1 LEGSA
6 YLFDPALLGVE
17 VLESVVVDAELES
30 TLRKLRGAGYRIS
43 LDDYRPGRTPELL
56 DLANMVKV
64 DVQEGDLDEL
74 PLLIAVARKAGVTL
88 LAEKVETKL
97 EYNKYKRMG
106 FSLFQGFYFARP
118 EPVSGGR
125 TDGDRSSL
133 IHLLAALQNP
143 NISMDRIAT
152 LITNNVSLA
161 TKVLQLLNS
170 AAIGLPRRVASIH
183 EAVVMIGTERLRRWA
198 SLLVLSSFT
207 DKPRQ
212 LMEMALVRARMCELA
227 ATELAM
233 GDPDVFFTVGLLS
246 VADALMDRPMA
257 KVVASLPLNNEV
269 SVALTDR
276 AGPAGAALEIALAF
290 EGATLRST
298 REMPATPRRLAETYL
313 HALSWAEGVLG
324 SMGGPTRLSTALAG

>member
-1 LEGSA
+1 
-6 YLFDPALLGVE
+6 
-17 VLESVVVDAELES
+17 
-30 TLRKLRGAGYRIS
+30 
-43 LDDYRPGRTPELL
+43 
-56 DLANMVKV
+56 
-64 DVQEGDLDEL
+64 
-74 PLLIAVARKAGVTL
+74 VTL

-143 NISMDRIAT
+143 DISMNRIAT

-170 AAIGLPRRVASIH
+170 AAIGLPRRVASIQ
-183 EAVVMIGTERLRRWA
+183 EAVVMVGTERLRRWA

-227 ATELAM
+227 ATELGM

-246 VADALMDRPMA
+246 VADALMDRPMTE
-257 KVVASLPLNNEV
+257 VVASLPLTNEV

-276 AGPAGAALEIALAF
+276 AGPAGAALEITLAF

-298 REMPATPRRLAETYL
+298 REMPGTPRRLAETYL